1 MVSLGEIFRLLT
13 IQRILI
19 RHGLDEIIFAT
30 HLFRPIRFVYRLL
43 PWNWFG
49 HQYDLPRAQ
58 RLRITLEEL
67 GPVFV
72 KLGQLLSTRR
82 DLLPEDIADEF
93 ARLQDNVPP
102 FPGNEACRIIEK
114 AFEQPLE
121 KIFLEFNEKPLASAS
136 IAQVHAAVLHDGREM
151 IVKVVRP
158 GIKTVIKRDLGL
170 MHFLAGKAERY
181 STDGKRLK
189 PTNIVFE
196 LEKTLMAELDLM
208 HEAAAAAQLRRN
220 FEKSD
225 KLYVPEVEWKYTR
238 KNVMVMERISGIPVS
253 DVARLAAAD
262 IDLKWLAESGVEIF
276 FTQVFRDSFFH
287 ADMHPGNIFV
297 SEPAPGSSPKI
308 MVVDFGI
315 TSSLSEF
322 DQRYLAENFL
332 AFLNRD
338 YQRVAELHVES
349 GWVPRGTRVDE
360 FEAAIRTVCEPLFD
374 RPIKEISFGT
384 LLLRLFQTTRRF
396 GMVIMPQLLLL
407 QKTLVNIEGMGRQL
421 YPELDI
427 WLTAKPLMERWMSER
442 VGIRGLY
449 KGTRENLPRW
459 LDRLPELPTKTIDL
473 IDRLRDGRIQ
483 MEWKSENM
491 EDLKNEI
498 RLGNQRIILAIIG
511 SAFIICAALIYGLDG
526 YQPAML
532 GGVPYLSWL
541 FGSIGVGLLIFSN
554 SD

>member
-1 MVSLGEIFRLLT
+1 M
-13 IQRILI
+13 
-19 RHGLDEIIFAT
+19 A
-30 HLFRPIRFVYRLL
+30 
-43 PWNWFG
+43 
-49 HQYDLPRAQ
+49 
-58 RLRITLEEL
+58 LEEL

-93 ARLQDNVPP
+93 TRLQDSVPP
-102 FPGNEACRIIEK
+102 FPGEEARKIIEK
-114 AFEQPLE
+114 AFEKPLDE
-121 KIFLEFNEKPLASAS
+121 IFPEFNEIPLASAS
-136 IAQVHAAVLHDGREM
+136 IAQVHAAVLHDGREI

-158 GIKTVIKRDLGL
+158 GIQTVIKRDLGL
-170 MHFLAGKAERY
+170 MYFLAGKAERY
-181 STDGKRLK
+181 STVGKMLK
-189 PTNIVFE
+189 PTNIVSE

-220 FEKSD
+220 FENSD
-225 KLYVPEVEWKYTR
+225 KLHVPEIEWKYTR
-238 KNVMVMERISGIPVS
+238 KNVMVMERISGIPVGDIS
-253 DVARLAAAD
+253 GLTAAH
-262 IDLKWLAESGVEIF
+262 IDLKWLAEAGVEIF

-297 SEPAPGSSPKI
+297 SEPAPGSPPKI

-384 LLLRLFQTTRRF
+384 LLLRLFQTARRF

-427 WLTAKPLMERWMSER
+427 WMTAKPLMERWMSDR

-449 KGTRENLPRW
+449 RGTRENLPRW

-473 IDRLRDGRIQ
+473 VDRLRDGRIQ
-483 MEWKSENM
+483 MEWKSENL
-491 EDLKNEI
+491 EELKNEI
-498 RLGNQRIILAIIG
+498 RLGNQRTVLAIIG

-541 FGSIGVGLLIFSN
+541 FGSIGVGLLVISTT
-554 SD
+554 D